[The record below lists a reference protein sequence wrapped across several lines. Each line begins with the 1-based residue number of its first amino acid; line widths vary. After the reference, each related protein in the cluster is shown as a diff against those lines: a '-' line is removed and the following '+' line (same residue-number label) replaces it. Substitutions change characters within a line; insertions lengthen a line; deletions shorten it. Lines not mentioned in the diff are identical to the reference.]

1 MFKEQS
7 QYAVHRAHT
16 QRVSV
21 DIKQTHQP
29 TGIEPLQYLN
39 LTRAR
44 QAVVHWDVWST
55 GTGDAFAP
63 VSCLIKL
70 DSINKNKLLHCLE
83 STFVFETKE

>member
-44 QAVVHWDVWST
+44 QAVVH
-55 GTGDAFAP
+55 
-63 VSCLIKL
+63 
-70 DSINKNKLLHCLE
+70 
-83 STFVFETKE
+83 